1 MMCVF
6 FSQKEAAIS
15 ESETRSLP
23 CVLFCA
29 AIFSFLFRGSSD
41 TFVAGMIRREL
52 SGIKGKKKKRVSRE
66 CCPWHHK
73 ITASLSPLR

>member
-29 AIFSFLFRGSSD
+29 AIFFFSFSGKFRY
-41 TFVAGMIRREL
+41 ICRRDDKAR
-52 SGIKGKKKKRVSRE
+52 IVRNKGKKKKKKSRGSVVRGTT
-66 CCPWHHK
+66 K
-73 ITASLSPLR
+73 